1 MKSKK
6 IITYI
11 FFALIW
17 IIFYTVRSNAGTL
30 LENVL
35 KKTKPF
41 VGQGTVSKKSYFSSD
56 NIIDLNGH
64 ASQEVFNRF
73 QSLISKANHEILI
86 QTFWWESQ
94 SQAAQKIFRG
104 LVELNKAHTKSR
116 VKPKVF
122 ILIDST
128 ILQRAHGKLRK
139 VVKKLKAE
147 KLGPVPTAVSLS
159 ENFQLAKKYIINFSK
174 KLPNVKVYVQK
185 YEHAYIGSLHGK
197 TLVVDGQIAMV
208 MGTNPQNYLNE
219 PHAWYDLGFTVA
231 GTAAIAMREDF
242 VSAWVQAISYD
253 DQFKENIKELKRFR
267 KKLGCNWG
275 RTFICRAWT
284 NLDAHWIEKNRMAFD
299 KVSTSLGLPPSPKY
313 KIFPVKKFIQEDKGN
328 PLSNVRIAVTTRVGN
343 GFPEIFKGFNTWIN
357 RWVKNHKNIKE
368 GYNIDNTQDQA
379 YLVSFGSAKSH
390 IHILSPN
397 FNDDDAIKSLADAVK
412 RGVHVK
418 LVTTFGFNRS
428 TENYP
433 GQGGDNR
440 KGYCRLYKK
449 ALKVTRD
456 KEKVEKF
463 LHLRWYT
470 RPDGVRVD
478 DSKSVVDDEGKG
490 RPDAMHA
497 KYATIDDQVAIVG
510 TANMDTQS
518 WNHSREINL
527 LIDNKKVAKSWD
539 KQLFNDV
546 FNRSDKWEGPN
557 ECKKFKIKKE

>member
-1 MKSKK
+1 MKYKK
-6 IITYI
+6 FITYI
-11 FFALIW
+11 FFIVVWLV
-17 IIFYTVRSNAGTL
+17 FYTVRGNASEL
-30 LENVL
+30 LNKVL

-41 VGQGTVSKKSYFSSD
+41 IGQGTVSEESYFSSN

-64 ASQEVFNRF
+64 ASQEVFDRF
-73 QSLISKANHEILI
+73 QTLISKANHEILI

-94 SQAAQKIFRG
+94 SQAAQKIFKG
-104 LVELNKAHTKSR
+104 LIELNKRHQKSK

-122 ILIDST
+122 VLIDST

-147 KLGPVPTAVSLS
+147 NLGPIPTAVSLS
-159 ENFQLAKKYIINFSK
+159 ENYQLAKKYILNFSK
-174 KLPNVKVYVQK
+174 KLPNININVQK

-197 TLVVDGQIAMV
+197 TLVVDNQIGMI

-231 GTAAIAMREDF
+231 GTAAKAMREDF

-253 DQFKENIKELKRFR
+253 NQFKDDIKELKKFR

-284 NLDAHWIEKNRMAFD
+284 NLDANWIENNKSSFNS
-299 KVSTSLGLPPSPKY
+299 VSRSLGLPPKPKF
-313 KIFPVKKFIQEDKGN
+313 KTFPVMKFFEENRGDALK
-328 PLSNVRIAVTTRVGN
+328 NVRIAVTTRVGN
-343 GFPEIFKGFNTWIN
+343 GFPEVFKGFKIWMN
-357 RWVKNHKNIKE
+357 RWVKNHKNIKQ

-379 YLVSFGSAKSH
+379 YLVSFGGAKSH

-397 FNDDDAIKSLADAVK
+397 FNDDDAIKSLANAIK

-449 ALKVTRD
+449 ALKLTNN
-456 KEKVEKF
+456 KQKVEKY

-478 DSKSVVDDEGKG
+478 DSSSVVDDEGKG

-497 KYATIDDQVAIVG
+497 KYATIDDQLAIVG

-527 LIDNKKVAKSWD
+527 LVDNKKVTKSWD
-539 KQLFNDV
+539 NQLFTNV
-546 FNRSDKWEGPN
+546 FKRSDKWEGPDS
-557 ECKKFKIKKE
+557 CQ

>member
-1 MKSKK
+1 MRNKK

-11 FFALIW
+11 FFTLIW
-17 IIFYTVRSNAGTL
+17 VIFYTVKTNAGTL

-41 VGQGTVSKKSYFSSD
+41 VGQGTVSQNSYFSND
-56 NIIDLNGH
+56 NIVDLNGH
-64 ASQEVFNRF
+64 VSQEVFNRF

-94 SQAAQKIFRG
+94 SQAAQKIFKG
-104 LVELNKAHTKSR
+104 LIELNKNHKNSKK
-116 VKPKVF
+116 KPKVF

-139 VVKKLKAE
+139 IVKKLKAE
-147 KLGPVPTAVSLS
+147 NLGPIPTAVSLS
-159 ENFQLAKKYIINFSK
+159 ENYQLARKYILDFSK
-174 KLPNVKVYVQK
+174 KLLNIKVHVQK

-197 TLVVDGQIAMV
+197 TLVVDGQIGMI
-208 MGTNPQNYLNE
+208 MGANPQNYLNE

-231 GTAAIAMREDF
+231 GTAAKAMREDF

-253 DQFKENIKELKRFR
+253 NQYKEDIKELRQFR

-275 RTFICRAWT
+275 KTFICRAWT
-284 NLDAHWIEKNRMAFD
+284 NLDARWIAKNKEAFD
-299 KVSTSLGLPPSPKY
+299 RVSNSLGLHPYPKF
-313 KIFPVKKFIQEDKGN
+313 KAFPVKKFLVQNQGK

-343 GFPEIFKGFNTWIN
+343 GFPEIFKGFKTWMN
-357 RWVKNHKNIKE
+357 RWVKNHKNIKQ

-379 YLVSFGSAKSH
+379 YLVSFGSAKNH

-397 FNDDDAIKSLADAVK
+397 FNDDDAIKSLANAIK

-449 ALKVTRD
+449 ALKVT
-456 KEKVEKF
+456 KNKKKVEKF

-478 DSKSVVDDEGKG
+478 DSQSVVDDEGKG

-497 KYATIDDQVAIVG
+497 KYATIDSQVAIVG

-527 LIDNKKVAKSWD
+527 LVDNKKVAQSWD
-539 KQLFNDV
+539 KQLFTDV
-546 FNRSDKWEGPN
+546 FKRSDKWEGPTG
-557 ECKKFKIKKE
+557 CKK